1 MRGSG
6 SKSGDRG
13 TVKSVAP
20 ARAKRVAK
28 PVALPPAEMVAAVE
42 TAPVVET
49 TPIIE
54 PTPAAVQALEIAA
67 PETAPVAPPEPVPEM
82 AVAAVEGAAG
92 IAAAD
97 IAAQPVSLDE
107 PQPAAS
113 DDAQPVSTDEVPPA
127 VTGVAV
133 PLATPVSTPADI
145 VVPVGAARTG
155 KDGMMNFDTGT
166 IEKTQAMFA
175 DLSTRAKGAMEK
187 SAAAFEDAN
196 AFAKG
201 NIEAIVESS
210 KIAAKRAE
218 TLGHEVSAYAKAS
231 FEGATEA
238 MKTLAAAK
246 SPTEFMKLQGDY
258 MRTAFDTLIADSA
271 RSTEMM
277 MKMAGEITQPLSN
290 RVAIATEKMKIAN

>member
-1 MRGSG
+1 AL
-6 SKSGDRG
+6 
-13 TVKSVAP
+13 VAEP
-20 ARAKRVAK
+20 
-28 PVALPPAEMVAAVE
+28 
-42 TAPVVET
+42 
-49 TPIIE
+49 TPIVE
-54 PTPAAVQALEIAA
+54 PAPAAVQALEIAP
-67 PETAPVAPPEPVPEM
+67 PETAPVALPETAPET

-97 IAAQPVSLDE
+97 IAAQPASPDE
-107 PQPAAS
+107 AQPAS
-113 DDAQPVSTDEVPPA
+113 TEDAQPA

-210 KIAAKRAE
+210 KIAAKGAE

-290 RVAIATEKMKIAN
+290 RVALATEKLKIAN

>member
-42 TAPVVET
+42 TAPVAEPAPV
-49 TPIIE
+49 IE
-54 PTPAAVQALEIAA
+54 PAPAAVQALEIAP
-67 PETAPVAPPEPVPEM
+67 PETVPEM

-97 IAAQPVSLDE
+97 IAAQPASPDE
-107 PQPAAS
+107 PQTAAS

-210 KIAAKRAE
+210 KIAAKGAE

-290 RVAIATEKMKIAN
+290 RVALATEKMKIAN

>member
-1 MRGSG
+1 MRGAVAMRGSG
-6 SKSGDRG
+6 AKSDEHKAVKLGATPRRAARG
-13 TVKSVAP
+13 GS
-20 ARAKRVAK
+20 RAATPK
-28 PVALPPAEMVAAVE
+28 
-42 TAPVVET
+42 TA
-49 TPIIE
+49 
-54 PTPAAVQALEIAA
+54 QALEIAP
-67 PETAPVAPPEPVPEM
+67 PETAPVAPPETVPEM

-97 IAAQPVSLDE
+97 IAAQPVSPDE
-107 PQPAAS
+107 AQPAS
-113 DDAQPVSTDEVPPA
+113 TEDAPPA

-210 KIAAKRAE
+210 KIAAKGAE

-290 RVAIATEKMKIAN
+290 RVALATEKLKIAN

>member
-28 PVALPPAEMVAAVE
+28 PVALPPAETVAAVE
-42 TAPVVET
+42 TAPVAEP
-49 TPIIE
+49 TPIVE
-54 PTPAAVQALEIAA
+54 PAPAAVQALEITL
-67 PETAPVAPPEPVPEM
+67 PETAPVAPPETAPEM

-210 KIAAKRAE
+210 KIAARGIE
-218 TLGHEVSAYAKAS
+218 TLGQDAAAFAKKS
-231 FEGATEA
+231 FEDATSVA
-238 MKTLAAAK
+238 RTLTSVK
-246 SPTEFMKLQGDY
+246 SPTEFFKLHADY
-258 MRTAFDTLIADSA
+258 VRSSFDALVQHS
-271 RSTEMM
+271 SHNTEAVL
-277 MKMAGEITQPLSN
+277 KLAGEVVQPLSN
-290 RVAIATEKMKIAN
+290 RVALAAEKLKVAA